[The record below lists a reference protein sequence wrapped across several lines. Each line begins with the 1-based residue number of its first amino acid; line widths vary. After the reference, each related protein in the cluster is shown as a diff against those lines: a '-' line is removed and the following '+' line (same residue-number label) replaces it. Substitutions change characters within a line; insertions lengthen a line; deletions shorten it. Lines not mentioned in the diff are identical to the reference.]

1 MNRLPTSA
9 LAVGSNTSSRKTLPL
24 RLLGFVLTALIAVL
38 LVFAFVTAS
47 QVFTNLRNIKLLA
60 SNDLEWSLAQIEL
73 ETRDFAGA
81 LEAARLAPEPDLERL
96 RLRFDILYSRVGT
109 MATAP
114 AYLRLTVMP
123 EFEAALDRVNT
134 FMAGA
139 IDIID
144 SPDEEL
150 LEALPILSVQSAHLR
165 TDARA
170 LSLSGIALYAR
181 ENDAAR
187 QRITNTLYRLATIA
201 LLLIAAVVGLLINLL
216 FANRVARHNGL
227 AVSQANRRMSTILTT
242 SMDGV
247 LVVDSTGAVLE
258 FNKASEAIFGY
269 RYEDIRGKNIQD
281 LIAPP
286 DLRDSHYRAME
297 RILTGQDRHAAG
309 KGRVRM
315 DAKRSDGTI
324 FPIEIAI
331 EMAEDNDEKILIG
344 FLHDISDRVS
354 AEKELLETR
363 DRALAGERAKAE
375 FLAVMSHE
383 IRTPLNGILGNLSL
397 LNDTALSPIQT
408 RYVRNMEISGRV
420 LMRHV
425 DTVLDITRFEAG
437 KLDVNIACTDLSKL
451 LQELV
456 DSQLSAANRH
466 GTTLSWRWEGPARAW
481 VRTDRAALEQILL
494 NLVGNAIKFTAN
506 GTITIEAEALPETI
520 NGFPAV
526 ELRVSDTGIGIA
538 EDRLPKVFDD
548 FVTNDPTLG
557 RVPGGTGLGL
567 GIARR
572 IVTALGG
579 EIGVES
585 TSGVGSTFWVRLPME
600 EGRQPP
606 APQASEP
613 EPELAHL
620 HMLVVE
626 DNEINRE
633 LAQELLQREGHWV
646 TLASNG
652 AEGVQLA
659 QAKQFDMILMDIA
672 MPVMDGL
679 AATKQI
685 RAGDGPNKDTPIVA
699 VSANILPEDRDRF
712 LAAGMS
718 AFLAKPIS
726 RPSLQHMLQDN
737 FASTEVSTPES
748 TTRAGLPVDTY
759 NRLQTRFLDE
769 GDALLAAVT
778 TPYRDVQDVAKRCH
792 DLSGAAA
799 IFGAHALHDIL
810 AQADTAAKQG
820 NKRLFEELITQIPT
834 LWRATRIDLNAP
846 DAAE

>member
-1 MNRLPTSA
+1 MSRLPTSA
-9 LAVGSNTSSRKTLPL
+9 FAVGTNTPL
-24 RLLGFVLTALIAVL
+24 RQIRPLSVLGLILTTLIAVL

-81 LEAARLAPEPDLERL
+81 LEAARLAPEPDLDRL

-123 EFEAALDRVNT
+123 EFDAALKRVNT
-134 FMAGA
+134 FMSEAVDL
-139 IDIID
+139 IDL
-144 SPDEEL
+144 PDEEL
-150 LEALPILSVQSAHLR
+150 LEALPLLSVQSAHLR
-165 TDARA
+165 SDARA
-170 LSLSGIALYAR
+170 LSLSGISLYAR

-201 LLLIAAVVGLLINLL
+201 LLLITAVVGLLINLL
-216 FANRVARHNGL
+216 YANRVARQKER

-315 DAKRSDGTI
+315 DAKRADGTI

-437 KLDVNIACTDLSKL
+437 KLDVTIACTDLSKL

-481 VRTDRAALEQILL
+481 VRTDRAALEQVLL
-494 NLVGNAIKFTAN
+494 NLVGNAIKFTDN
-506 GTITIEAEALPETI
+506 GTITIEAEALPEAI
-520 NGFPAV
+520 NGHPAV
-526 ELRVSDTGIGIA
+526 ELRVSDTGIGIS

-585 TSGVGSTFWVRLPME
+585 TPDVGSTFWVRLPME

-606 APQASEP
+606 APKDSEP

-652 AEGVQLA
+652 ADGVQLA
-659 QAKQFDMILMDIA
+659 QVKQFDMILMDIA

-718 AFLAKPIS
+718 AFLAKPID
-726 RPSLQHMLQDN
+726 RASLQQMLQDN
-737 FASTEVSTPES
+737 FASAQASPPVTP
-748 TTRAGLPVDTY
+748 TRAGLPEDTY
-759 NRLQTRFLDE
+759 KRLQARFLEE

-778 TPYRDVQDVAKRCH
+778 APYRDAQDVAKRCH

-799 IFGAHALHDIL
+799 IFSAHALHDIL

-820 NKRLFEELITQIPT
+820 NKRLFEELVTQIPT
-834 LWRATRIDLNAP
+834 LWRATRTDLNAP

>member
-1 MNRLPTSA
+1 VSRLPTSA
-9 LAVGSNTSSRKTLPL
+9 FAVGANAPQRKNKAL
-24 RLLGFVLTALIAVL
+24 RILGVILTACIAILLI
-38 LVFAFVTAS
+38 FAFITAS

-73 ETRDFAGA
+73 ETRDFSGA
-81 LEAARLAPEPDLERL
+81 LEAAGLSPDPDLDRL
-96 RLRFDILYSRVGT
+96 RLRFDILYSRVT
-109 MATAP
+109 SMATAP
-114 AYLRLTVMP
+114 AYRRLAVEP
-123 EFEAALDRVNT
+123 AFENALQRVNNFMAEAVLIIDRPDEDLIAAL
-134 FMAGA
+134 
-139 IDIID
+139 
-144 SPDEEL
+144 PL
-150 LEALPILSVQSAHLR
+150 LSVRSAHLR
-165 TDARA
+165 DDARA
-170 LSLSGIALYAR
+170 MSLSGISLYAK

-187 QRITNTLYRLATIA
+187 QRITQTLYRLASIA
-201 LLLIAAVVGLLINLL
+201 LLLIAAVLGLLINLL
-216 FANRVARHNGL
+216 FANRVARQKGHAL
-227 AVSQANRRMSTILTT
+227 SQANRRMSTILST

-269 RYEDIRGKNIQD
+269 RYEDIRGQNIQD

-286 DLRDSHYRAME
+286 GLRDSHYRAME
-297 RILTGQDRHAAG
+297 RILTGQDRHAAS

-331 EMAEDNDEKILIG
+331 EMAEDNDERILIG
-344 FLHDISDRVS
+344 FLHDISHRVA

-397 LNDTALSPIQT
+397 LNDTALGPVQT

-437 KLDVNIACTDLSKL
+437 KLETNIACTDLSSL

-466 GTTLSWRWEGPARAW
+466 GTTLSWRWEGPPRVW
-481 VRTDRAALEQILL
+481 VRTDRAALEQVLL
-494 NLVGNAIKFTAN
+494 NLVGNAIKFTDN

-520 NGFPAV
+520 NGHPAV
-526 ELRVSDTGIGIA
+526 ELRVSDTGIGIS
-538 EDRLPKVFDD
+538 ENRLPKVFDD
-548 FVTNDPTLG
+548 FVTNAQTLG

-572 IVTALGG
+572 TVTALGG

-585 TSGVGSTFWVRLPME
+585 TPEVGSTFWVRLPME
-600 EGRQPP
+600 DGRQPP
-606 APQASEP
+606 APEASDP

-626 DNEINRE
+626 DNDINRE

-672 MPVMDGL
+672 MPIMDGL

-685 RAGDGPNKDTPIVA
+685 RAGEGPNKATPIVA

-718 AFLAKPIS
+718 AFLAKPIR
-726 RPSLQHMLQDN
+726 RPSLQTILQN
-737 FASTEVSTPES
+737 SFSASSAPDAGPAP
-748 TTRAGLPVDTY
+748 RAGLPQDTY
-759 NRLQTRFLDE
+759 NRLQARFLDE

-778 TPYRDVQDVAKRCH
+778 APYRDFKDVAKRCH
-792 DLSGAAA
+792 DVSGAAA

-820 NKRLFEELITQIPT
+820 NTRLFEELVTQIPS
-834 LWRATRIDLNAP
+834 LWRATRIDQNAP

>member
-1 MNRLPTSA
+1 MSRLPTSA
-9 LAVGSNTSSRKTLPL
+9 FAVGSNTSSRKILPL

-81 LEAARLAPEPDLERL
+81 LEAARLSPEPDLDRL
-96 RLRFDILYSRVGT
+96 RLRFDILYSRVGS
-109 MATAP
+109 MASAP
-114 AYLRLTVMP
+114 AYLRLAVVP
-123 EFEAALDRVNT
+123 EFDAALKRVNT
-134 FMAGA
+134 FMAEA
-139 IDIID
+139 VALIDL
-144 SPDEEL
+144 PDEEL
-150 LEALPILSVQSAHLR
+150 VESLPLLSVQSAHLR
-165 TDARA
+165 ADARA
-170 LSLSGIALYAR
+170 MSLSGIALYAK

-201 LLLIAAVVGLLINLL
+201 LLLITAVVGLLINLL
-216 FANRVARHNGL
+216 FANRDARQKER

-286 DLRDSHYRAME
+286 NLRDSHYRAME

-344 FLHDISDRVS
+344 FLHDISDRVA

-437 KLDVNIACTDLSKL
+437 KLDVTIACTDLSML

-481 VRTDRAALEQILL
+481 VRTDRAALEQVLL

-506 GTITIEAEALPETI
+506 GTITIEAEALPESI
-520 NGFPAV
+520 NGHPAV
-526 ELRVSDTGIGIA
+526 ELRVSDTGIGIS

-585 TSGVGSTFWVRLPME
+585 TPDVGSTFWVRLPME

-613 EPELAHL
+613 APELTHL

-659 QAKQFDMILMDIA
+659 QTKQFDMILMDIA

-699 VSANILPEDRDRF
+699 VSANILPDDRDRF

-726 RPSLQHMLQDN
+726 RPSLQQMLQDS
-737 FASTEVSTPES
+737 FASAGAPTPEA
-748 TTRAGLPVDTY
+748 TTRAGLPEDTY
-759 NRLQTRFLDE
+759 NRLQARFLDE

-778 TPYRDVQDVAKRCH
+778 APYRDFQDVAKRCH

>member
-1 MNRLPTSA
+1 MSRLPTSA
-9 LAVGSNTSSRKTLPL
+9 FAVGANAPL
-24 RLLGFVLTALIAVL
+24 RRNKAMRILGVILTALIAVL
-38 LVFAFVTAS
+38 LIFAFLTAS

-73 ETRDFAGA
+73 ETRDFSGA
-81 LEAARLAPEPDLERL
+81 LEAARLSPEPDLDRL
-96 RLRFDILYSRVGT
+96 RLRFDILYSRVSSMGS
-109 MATAP
+109 AP
-114 AYLRLTVMP
+114 AYLRLAVVP
-123 EFEAALDRVNT
+123 EFAAALERVNT
-134 FMAGA
+134 FMADA
-139 IDIID
+139 VPMID
-144 SPDEEL
+144 SPDEAL
-150 LEALPILSVQSAHLR
+150 IEALPLLAAQSAHLR
-165 TDARA
+165 ADSRA
-170 LSLSGIALYAR
+170 LSLSGIALYAA
-181 ENDAAR
+181 ENDRAR

-201 LLLIAAVVGLLINLL
+201 LLLIVAVVGLLINLL
-216 FANRVARHNGL
+216 FANRAAREKGAAL
-227 AVSQANRRMSTILTT
+227 TQANRRMTTILST

-269 RYEDIRGKNIQD
+269 RYEDIRGQNIQD

-286 DLRDSHYRAME
+286 NLRDDHYRAMQ
-297 RILTGQDRHAAG
+297 RILNGQDRHAAG

-315 DAKRSDGTI
+315 DAKRADGTI

-344 FLHDISDRVS
+344 FLHDISDRVA
-354 AEKELLETR
+354 AEEELLETR

-397 LNDTALSPIQT
+397 LNDTALSPVQT

-437 KLDVNIACTDLSKL
+437 KLDINIACTDLSSM

-466 GTTLSWRWEGPARAW
+466 GTTLSWRWEGPARTW
-481 VRTDRAALEQILL
+481 VRTDRAALEQVLL
-494 NLVGNAIKFTAN
+494 NLVGNAIKFTDN
-506 GTITIEAEALPETI
+506 GTITIEAEALPEII
-520 NGFPAV
+520 NGTPAV
-526 ELRVSDTGIGIA
+526 ELRVIDTGIGIS

-579 EIGVES
+579 EIGLES
-585 TSGVGSTFWVRLPME
+585 TPDVGSTFWVRLPME

-606 APQASEP
+606 AKESNTP
-613 EPELAHL
+613 EPAVAHL

-652 AEGVQLA
+652 AEGLQLA
-659 QAKQFDMILMDIA
+659 DSKPFDMILMDIA

-679 AATKQI
+679 EATKRI
-685 RAGDGPNKDTPIVA
+685 RAGIGPNKDTPIVA
-699 VSANILPEDRDRF
+699 VSANILPDDRDRF
-712 LAAGMS
+712 LAGGMS
-718 AFLAKPIS
+718 AFLAKPIRRS
-726 RPSLQHMLQDN
+726 SLQKLLQEH
-737 FASTEVSTPES
+737 FAIGEPTSPMTAGLPES
-748 TTRAGLPVDTY
+748 TF
-759 NRLQTRFLDE
+759 NRLQARFLKE
-769 GDALLAAVT
+769 GDALIAAIT
-778 TPYRDVQDVAKRCH
+778 APYRDFEDVAKRCH

-799 IFGAHALHDIL
+799 IFGAHALQDIL

-820 NKRLFEELITQIPT
+820 NTRLFEELVAQIPP
-834 LWRATRIDLNAP
+834 LWRATRGDLNAP

>member
-1 MNRLPTSA
+1 MSRLPTSA
-9 LAVGSNTSSRKTLPL
+9 FAVGANASLRKIRPL
-24 RLLGFVLTALIAVL
+24 RVLGFILTALIAVL

-47 QVFTNLRNIKLLA
+47 QVFSNLRNIKLLA
-60 SNDLEWSLAQIEL
+60 SNDLEWSLAQVEL
-73 ETRDFAGA
+73 ETRDFAAA
-81 LEAARLAPEPDLERL
+81 LEAARLSSPPDLERL
-96 RLRFDILYSRVGT
+96 RLRFDILYSRVSS
-109 MATAP
+109 MSSAP
-114 AYLRLTVMP
+114 AYLRLTVVP
-123 EFEAALDRVNT
+123 EFDAALDRVNT
-134 FMAGA
+134 FLNDA
-139 IDIID
+139 IPIID
-144 SPDEEL
+144 SSDKEL
-150 LEALPILSVQSAHLR
+150 TEALPRLSAQSAHLR
-165 TDARA
+165 ADSRA
-170 LSLSGIALYAR
+170 LSLSGIALYAA

-201 LLLIAAVVGLLINLL
+201 LLLVVAVVGLLINLL
-216 FANRVARHNGL
+216 SANRVARQKGL
-227 AVSQANRRMSTILTT
+227 ALSQANRRMTTILST

-247 LVVDSTGAVLE
+247 LVVDGTGAVLE

-269 RYEDIRGKNIQD
+269 RYGDIRGKNIQD
-281 LIAPP
+281 LISPP
-286 DLRDSHYRAME
+286 SLRDSHYRAME
-297 RILTGQDRHAAG
+297 RILNGQDRHAAG
-309 KGRVRM
+309 QGRVRM

-331 EMAEDNDEKILIG
+331 EMAEDGDEKILIG
-344 FLHDISDRVS
+344 FLHDISARVA

-437 KLDVNIACTDLSKL
+437 KLETHIACTDLSKL

-494 NLVGNAIKFTAN
+494 NLLGNAIKFTDN

-520 NGFPAV
+520 DGHPAV
-526 ELRVSDTGIGIA
+526 ELRVSDTGIGIS

-548 FVTNDPTLG
+548 FVTNDPTLR

-579 EIGVES
+579 SIGVES
-585 TSGVGSTFWVRLPME
+585 TPNEGSTFWVRLPME

-606 APQASEP
+606 TPKVAAPAP
-613 EPELAHL
+613 EVTHL

-626 DNEINRE
+626 DNAINRE

-659 QAKQFDMILMDIA
+659 EVKAFDMILMDIA

-685 RAGDGPNKDTPIVA
+685 RAGSGPNKDTPIVA

-726 RPSLQHMLQDN
+726 RPSLQQMLHDS
-737 FASTEVSTPES
+737 FTTAEMSTPEP
-748 TTRAGLPVDTY
+748 TTRAGLPQDTY
-759 NRLQTRFLDE
+759 NRLQARFLDE

-778 TPYRDVQDVAKRCH
+778 APYRDVQNVAKRCH

-820 NKRLFEELITQIPT
+820 NKRLFEELVTQIPT
-834 LWRATRIDLNAP
+834 LWRATSSDLNEP

>member
-1 MNRLPTSA
+1 MSRLPTSA
-9 LAVGSNTSSRKTLPL
+9 FAVGSNTSSRKILPL

-47 QVFTNLRNIKLLA
+47 QVFTNLRSIKLLA

-81 LEAARLAPEPDLERL
+81 LEAARLSPEPDLDRL
-96 RLRFDILYSRVGT
+96 RLRFDILYSRVGS
-109 MATAP
+109 MASAP
-114 AYLRLTVMP
+114 AYLRLAVVP
-123 EFEAALDRVNT
+123 EFDAALKRVNT
-134 FMAGA
+134 FMAEA
-139 IDIID
+139 VALIDL
-144 SPDEEL
+144 PDEEL
-150 LEALPILSVQSAHLR
+150 VESLPLLSVQSAHLR
-165 TDARA
+165 ADARA
-170 LSLSGIALYAR
+170 MSLSGIALYAK

-201 LLLIAAVVGLLINLL
+201 LLLITAVVGLLINLL
-216 FANRVARHNGL
+216 FANRDARQKER

-286 DLRDSHYRAME
+286 NLRDSHYRAME

-344 FLHDISDRVS
+344 FLHDISDRVA

-375 FLAVMSHE
+375 FLAVVSHE

-437 KLDVNIACTDLSKL
+437 KLDVTIACTDLSML

-481 VRTDRAALEQILL
+481 VRTDRAALEQVLL

-506 GTITIEAEALPETI
+506 GTITIEAEALPESI
-520 NGFPAV
+520 NGHPAI
-526 ELRVSDTGIGIA
+526 ELRVSDTGIGIS

-548 FVTNDPTLG
+548 FVTNHPTLG

-585 TSGVGSTFWVRLPME
+585 TPDVGSTFWVRLPME

-613 EPELAHL
+613 APELTHL

-659 QAKQFDMILMDIA
+659 QTKQFDMILMDIA

-699 VSANILPEDRDRF
+699 VSANILPDDRDRF

-718 AFLAKPIS
+718 AFLAKPID
-726 RPSLQHMLQDN
+726 RASLQHMLQDS
-737 FASTEVSTPES
+737 FASAGAPTPEAA
-748 TTRAGLPVDTY
+748 TRAGLPEDTY
-759 NRLQTRFLDE
+759 NRLQARFLDE

-778 TPYRDVQDVAKRCH
+778 APYRDFQDVAKRCH

>member
-1 MNRLPTSA
+1 MSRPPTSA
-9 LAVGSNTSSRKTLPL
+9 FAVGTAPSLRRSRPL
-24 RLLGFVLTALIAVL
+24 RVLGVILATLIAVL

-81 LEAARLAPEPDLERL
+81 LEAARLAPQPDLDRL
-96 RLRFDILYSRVGT
+96 RLRFDIFYSRVST
-109 MATAP
+109 MASAP
-114 AYLRLTVMP
+114 AYLRLTVVP
-123 EFEAALDRVNT
+123 EFDAALTRVNS
-134 FMAGA
+134 FANEA
-139 IDIID
+139 VPIID
-144 SPDEEL
+144 SPDDVL
-150 LEALPILSVQSAHLR
+150 LESLPLLSARSAHLR
-165 TDARA
+165 ADART
-170 LSLSGIALYAR
+170 LSLSGITLYAA
-181 ENDAAR
+181 ENDEAR
-187 QRITNTLYRLATIA
+187 QRITTTLYRLATIA
-201 LLLIAAVVGLLINLL
+201 LLLIAAVVGLLVNLL
-216 FANRVARHNGL
+216 FANRAARQTGAAL
-227 AVSQANRRMSTILTT
+227 SQAYRRISTILTT

-269 RYEDIRGKNIQD
+269 RYEDIRGKNIQE

-315 DAKRSDGTI
+315 DAKRSDGAI

-344 FLHDISDRVS
+344 FLHDISDRVA

-408 RYVRNMEISGRV
+408 RYLRNMEISGRV

-437 KLDVNIACTDLSKL
+437 KLDVNIACTDLSSL

-466 GTTLSWRWEGPARAW
+466 GTTLNWRWEGPARAW
-481 VRTDRAALEQILL
+481 VRTDRAALEQVLL
-494 NLVGNAIKFTAN
+494 NLVGNAIKFTDD

-520 NGFPAV
+520 SGLPAM
-526 ELRVSDTGIGIA
+526 ELRVSDTGIGIS
-538 EDRLPKVFDD
+538 EDRLPIVFDD
-548 FVTNDPTLG
+548 FVTDDPTLG

-585 TSGVGSTFWVRLPME
+585 TPGQGSTFWVRLPME

-606 APQASEP
+606 AAKPSDPIP
-613 EPELAHL
+613 EITHL

-626 DNEINRE
+626 DNDINRE
-633 LAQELLQREGHWV
+633 LVQELLQREGHWV
-646 TLASNG
+646 TLATDG
-652 AEGVQLA
+652 EEGVRLA
-659 QAKQFDMILMDIA
+659 EQKPYDMILMDIA

-679 AATKQI
+679 QATKVI
-685 RAGDGPNKDTPIVA
+685 RSGTGPNKDTPIVA

-726 RPSLQHMLQDN
+726 RPSLQQMLQDT
-737 FASTEVSTPES
+737 FAGPEVSNTPL
-748 TTRAGLPVDTY
+748 TTRAGLPPDTY
-759 NRLQTRFLDE
+759 KRLQSRFLEE
-769 GDALLAAVT
+769 GDALVAAAT
-778 TPYRDVQDVAKRCH
+778 APYRDFQNVAKRCH

-799 IFGAHALHDIL
+799 IFGAHALHDVL

-820 NKRLFEELITQIPT
+820 NHRLFEEQVAQIPP
-834 LWRATRIDLNAP
+834 LWRATRADLTASS
-846 DAAE
+846 AAE